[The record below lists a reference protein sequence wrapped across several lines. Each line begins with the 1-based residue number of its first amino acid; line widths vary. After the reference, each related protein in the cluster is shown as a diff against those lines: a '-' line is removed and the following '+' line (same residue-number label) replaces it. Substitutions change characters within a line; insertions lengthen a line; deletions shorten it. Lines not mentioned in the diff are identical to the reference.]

1 MRKTLLFLMLLSVKL
16 TFGQVSDDFT
26 DGNFTTNPTWLGNQT
41 SFKINNSKQLQS
53 GLSANAQT
61 VTLATANA
69 MALNVKWEFGVQMNF
84 DPTAT
89 NQTRIY
95 LIADQQDL
103 NGPLNGYFI
112 QIGESGGTDSYDLY
126 RQTGTTVVKIIDGPP
141 KTRANVNTLLAR
153 VKVTRNELGKWE
165 IYTDITGGRN
175 YVLDGT
181 TVDLSFTTTNWFG
194 VYCRYT
200 ATRSDGFIFDDFK
213 VEELMPD
220 MIAPSLLSIKVVDEF
235 TVEALFSE
243 GLTSTT
249 ALINTNYELS
259 KIGNPTNVVLTN
271 LPNVYKLTFAT
282 ALSSGDYT
290 LTVNKVTDLKGNE
303 IGTNN
308 KASIFYVKP
317 YLAQKGDIVIN
328 EIFADPSPQIGLPNA
343 EFVELWN
350 TTDAYILLNGW
361 KYEDL
366 TSTYTFTSDTLKPKA
381 YLILTAN
388 ADASAFKGY
397 GKTIGLSTWPSLNND
412 KDVLK
417 LTSSTGTLIDEVA
430 YNIDWY
436 KDEVK
441 KQGGY
446 SLELIDPNN
455 ACKGIQNWGAS
466 TSLSGG
472 TPGQQN
478 ASYQSQLGTTAPK
491 LLLANIID
499 DLTIQLEFS
508 KYIDAATAAMVS
520 NYNINNGIGFPVT
533 ALPMSPAF
541 TTVELKLASPLVRGI
556 QNVITVNNLSDCAG
570 NLIDPLANTAQIF
583 KAKTILKGDILIS
596 EVLVNPKNGGV
607 DFVEVYNQTDHVLDL
622 KELKLSNLEL
632 NGSKIISSQSL
643 YMPAKTHW
651 VLTTNPTLIKQNY
664 KADFPNQFVEMNSFP
679 AYNNDKGTVV
689 LLGENGIIDQLDYH
703 EGMHLPLLKNA
714 DGVSL
719 ERVSYAKPTQEIGNF
734 KSAAAAVGFAT
745 PSYRNSQ
752 EEDPNLV
759 QNKVNLASK
768 TFSPDGDGFEDLL
781 QINYQ
786 FVKNGHLATVNIYTD
801 RGILIRKLERNT
813 SIATAGNFTWDGMDD
828 NGQKSKVGIYVV
840 KFDAFALNGKME
852 SFKQVCVLAAKLN

>member
-26 DGNFTTNPTWLGNQT
+26 DGNFTTSPTWLGNQT
-41 SFKINNSKQLQS
+41 SFNVNNSKQLQS
-53 GLSANAQT
+53 RLSVNAQT

-69 MALNVKWEFGVQMNF
+69 MALNVKWEFNVQMNF
-84 DPTAT
+84 DPAAT
-89 NQTRIY
+89 NQARIY

-112 QIGESGGTDSYDLY
+112 QIGESGSTDSYDLY
-126 RQTGTTVVKIIDGPP
+126 RQTGTNVSKIIDGPP
-141 KTRANVNTLLAR
+141 KTRANANNLLAR

-175 YVLDGT
+175 YVLDGAV
-181 TVDLSFTTTNWFG
+181 VDLTFTATNWFG

-213 VEELMPD
+213 VEELTPD
-220 MIAPSLLSIKVVDEF
+220 VSPPSLLSIKVIDEF

-243 GLTSTT
+243 RLAPAT

-259 KIGNPTNVVLTN
+259 KIGNPTTVVPTD
-271 LPNVYKLTFAT
+271 LPNVYKLSFAK

-290 LTVNKVTDLKGNE
+290 LTVANVTDLKGNE
-303 IGTNN
+303 IGTNH

-317 YLAQKGDIVIN
+317 YVAQQGDVIIN

-350 TTDAYILLNGW
+350 TTDSYILLSGW

-366 TSTYTFTSDTLKPKA
+366 TSTYTFASDTLKPKA

-388 ADASAFKGY
+388 ADANVFKVY
-397 GKTIGLSTWPSLNND
+397 GQTIGLNTWPSLNND

-417 LTSSTGTLIDEVA
+417 LTSSAGTLIDEVA
-430 YNIDWY
+430 YTMDWY

-455 ACKGIQNWGAS
+455 NCKGIQNWLAS
-466 TSLSGG
+466 TSLQGG

-478 ASYQSQLGTTAPK
+478 ANYQSQLGVTSPK
-491 LLLANIID
+491 LLQASIID

-508 KYIDAATAAMVS
+508 KYIDGAKAAMVN
-520 NYNINNGIGFPVT
+520 NYSINNGIGFPVT
-533 ALPMSPAF
+533 ALALSPAF

-570 NLIDPLANTAQIF
+570 NLIDPLANTAQVF
-583 KAKTILKGDILIS
+583 KAKTINKGDVLIS
-596 EVLVNPKNGGV
+596 ELLVNPKNGGV
-607 DFVEVYNQTDHVLDL
+607 DFVEIYKQTDHILDL
-622 KELKLSNLEL
+622 KELKLSNAEPS
-632 NGSKIISSQSL
+632 GSKVISSQSQ

-651 VLTTNPTLIKQNY
+651 VLTTNPTVVKQNY
-664 KADFPNQFVEMNSFP
+664 KADFPNQFVQMGSFP
-679 AYNNDKGTVV
+679 TYNNDKGTVM
-689 LLGENGIIDQLDYH
+689 LLGESGIIDQLDYH

-719 ERVSYAKPTQEIGNF
+719 ERVSYAKATQELGNF

-752 EEDPNLV
+752 TEDPNLA
-759 QNKVNLASK
+759 QNKVDLASK

-801 RGILIRKLERNT
+801 HGILIRKLERNT

-840 KFDAFALNGKME
+840 KFDAFALNGKTE